1 MTPEQLKDIRDRLAA
16 VEPWGS
22 INWRLRPEAS
32 HGAVWG
38 VIRGEPVHPYPD
50 IATDPEHA
58 LWFVQDAAINVGSL
72 LSHVDALQAR
82 LDAAE
87 AERDQLRAIF
97 ACDLLEDSEALR
109 LAYERGKADA
119 TAKHIFTD
127 ASNSP
132 DVPLQECSGPIDDD
146 EDFDEFNEGLWDDTS
161 TGTTEAASLPPGVHV
176 GTADVLHDGTGDM
189 IEFVRDAAMRAMGL
203 PGSVFQGEPTFP
215 PVTLE
220 AKKLLLQTQ
229 VTDELL
235 RDAGGTP

>member
-1 MTPEQLKDIRDRLAA
+1 MTPEQLKDIRDQLATVA
-16 VEPWGS
+16 PWGGIDWS
-22 INWRLRPEAS
+22 GEYWPDANGARRIVGESASGGPVENALWVLTFLEDAAS
-32 HGAVWG
+32 HVTG
-38 VIRGEPVHPYPD
+38 
-50 IATDPEHA
+50 
-58 LWFVQDAAINVGSL
+58 L
-72 LSHVDALQAR
+72 LSHADALQAR